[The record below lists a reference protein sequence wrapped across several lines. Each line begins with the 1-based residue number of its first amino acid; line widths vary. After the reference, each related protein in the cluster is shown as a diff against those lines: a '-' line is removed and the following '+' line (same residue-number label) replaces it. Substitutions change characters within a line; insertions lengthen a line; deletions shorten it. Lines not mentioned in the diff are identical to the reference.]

1 MKVIFLDF
9 NGVLDTW
16 DEMDKINPD
25 NLQRLKKIAFTCG
38 AKIVISSSLK
48 NSYWYLGHM
57 SNMLKLL
64 VDTLENEGMEVVGFT
79 PFGKDREEEILTFLK
94 EHQEIEE
101 YVILEDDYDMPKLS
115 NHLVKL
121 PSQMIGESQRGLED
135 IHVKL
140 AINILGAKGKS
151 LLNIRK
157 ENNYDNS

>member
-1 MKVIFLDF
+1 M
-9 NGVLDTW
+9 
-16 DEMDKINPD
+16 
-25 NLQRLKKIAFTCG
+25 
-38 AKIVISSSLK
+38 
-48 NSYWYLGHM
+48 
-57 SNMLKLL
+57 
-64 VDTLENEGMEVVGFT
+64 EGVGFT
-79 PFGKDREEEILTFLK
+79 PLGKDREEEILTFLK
-94 EHQEIEE
+94 EHQETGE